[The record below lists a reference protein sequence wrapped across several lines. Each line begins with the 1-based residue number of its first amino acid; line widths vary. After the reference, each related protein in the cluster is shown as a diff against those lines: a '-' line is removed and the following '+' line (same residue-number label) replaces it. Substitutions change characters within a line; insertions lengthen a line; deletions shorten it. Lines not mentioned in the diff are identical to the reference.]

1 MEKFTDRSNYVYYV
15 PNEKPGEKSV
25 IDPSKMIDR
34 IQPVNNVKSEFHK
47 NITVRRGKKKSY
59 AEIVRGCSS
68 KNNEG
73 LSSSEELVSMDNL
86 NKNSIYT
93 MEINNG
99 VGNIGLSE
107 HHKKVIKVHES
118 TVLERGCDGNM
129 TKLQSFNEQE
139 PRIKNTECEEIT
151 SEEGK
156 DAVIT
161 GLFRENFEHNLTR
174 SDEDLVDILVD
185 LGKKNSM
192 LNIDINEGLNVSN
205 VGDKFPK
212 LVPPETDQNKTAI
225 FNDSSTSG
233 KNSEAI
239 GSFTEDGRLKR
250 FVCSK
255 TVFNLSKKNSS

>member
-1 MEKFTDRSNYVYYV
+1 M
-15 PNEKPGEKSV
+15 
-25 IDPSKMIDR
+25 
-34 IQPVNNVKSEFHK
+34 HK

-99 VGNIGLSE
+99 MGNIGLSE

-118 TVLERGCDGNM
+118 TVLERACDGNM

-212 LVPPETDQNKTAI
+212 LVPPETDQNKAAV
-225 FNDSSTSG
+225 FNDSSTSE

-250 FVCSK
+250 FFCSK
-255 TVFNLSKKNSS
+255 TVFNQSKKNSS

>member
-1 MEKFTDRSNYVYYV
+1 
-15 PNEKPGEKSV
+15 
-25 IDPSKMIDR
+25 
-34 IQPVNNVKSEFHK
+34 
-47 NITVRRGKKKSY
+47 
-59 AEIVRGCSS
+59 
-68 KNNEG
+68 
-73 LSSSEELVSMDNL
+73 
-86 NKNSIYT
+86 

-107 HHKKVIKVHES
+107 HHKKAIKVQES

-129 TKLQSFNEQE
+129 TKLQSFNKQE

-174 SDEDLVDILVD
+174 GDEDLVDILVD

-192 LNIDINEGLNVSN
+192 LDIDINKGLNVSN

-212 LVPPETDQNKTAI
+212 LVPPEIDQNKTAV
-225 FNDSSTSG
+225 FNDFSTSE
-233 KNSEAI
+233 KI
-239 GSFTEDGRLKR
+239 QRP
-250 FVCSK
+250 
-255 TVFNLSKKNSS
+255 